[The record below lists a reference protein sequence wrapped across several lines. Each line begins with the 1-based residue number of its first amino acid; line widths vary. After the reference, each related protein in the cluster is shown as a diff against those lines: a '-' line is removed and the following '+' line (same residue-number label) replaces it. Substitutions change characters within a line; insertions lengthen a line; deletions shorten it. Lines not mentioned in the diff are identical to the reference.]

1 MGTEQFLL
9 FIQIAMKII
18 IFFVLVGLCW
28 ACSKQSRYENLPKI
42 EGYDSLILSN
52 GKNIQ
57 VDSFFI
63 LPLEFTSESAITSIA
78 KIEIVDTFIFIH
90 SENSL
95 LRFYKDGRFAGIYG
109 VVGRAPG
116 EYLRLNTFFIDRH
129 RETVNLIDEFLS
141 KIITYTFTG
150 EYLREKHYAGR
161 NFYMLHGVCPVGEN
175 QLLCDYYVYNDFNTL
190 YMLLNMETG
199 EKTVLSQ
206 TALQTKKV
214 AVPIGKVPMA
224 EYGDTVKV
232 LLPFDNRI
240 YVYDSLGI
248 KPYKWVETEKK
259 LLSSGQMRKINDFS
273 VMSYFDIDQR
283 GDFAG
288 FKDICESDRYM
299 LLNEAGCNRYFL
311 VDKISAHGIRYDYDV
326 DDALNVLPLVGI
338 QTVWRDFFVGVLP
351 RYSLKDIAD
360 KIPANT
366 TDRNLYQL
374 KKFEGELPEDANP
387 CLVFYK
393 LN

>member
-63 LPLEFTSESAITSIA
+63 LPLELTSESAITSIA

-129 RETVNLIDEFLS
+129 QETVNLIDEFLS

-161 NFYMLHGVCPVGEN
+161 NFYMLHG
-175 QLLCDYYVYNDFNTL
+175 L
-190 YMLLNMETG
+190 
-199 EKTVLSQ
+199 
-206 TALQTKKV
+206 
-214 AVPIGKVPMA
+214 
-224 EYGDTVKV
+224 
-232 LLPFDNRI
+232 
-240 YVYDSLGI
+240 
-248 KPYKWVETEKK
+248 
-259 LLSSGQMRKINDFS
+259 
-273 VMSYFDIDQR
+273 
-283 GDFAG
+283 
-288 FKDICESDRYM
+288 
-299 LLNEAGCNRYFL
+299 
-311 VDKISAHGIRYDYDV
+311 
-326 DDALNVLPLVGI
+326 
-338 QTVWRDFFVGVLP
+338 
-351 RYSLKDIAD
+351 
-360 KIPANT
+360 
-366 TDRNLYQL
+366 
-374 KKFEGELPEDANP
+374 
-387 CLVFYK
+387 
-393 LN
+393 